1 MSHAVLDSAASLLHT
16 YAARR
21 AHPADGRLPLAG
33 LRMRLDDASRGV
45 QWTMH
50 PDGVLG
56 RALMMPAPATVTVPL
71 RLEAEVSFSARVML
85 LPHDWRD
92 GRGAVTARVAVEAPD
107 GRRVQLWSGMLRS
120 AQRRGRPRG
129 HKVSCRLPA
138 WSTSL
143 QLTLDPGRHQQRA
156 VARGIWL
163 EPVLIDPSVAPSA
176 IAQPHPIQSS
186 PPPPLQTPLISV
198 LTPVH
203 NPPLP
208 MLEEAIASVRE
219 QTFTGWE
226 LCLVDDGS
234 TDPEIIAAL
243 ERHADADPRIHLTR
257 REQAGGISTA
267 TNTALN
273 MATGAY
279 VALLDHDDTL
289 TPDALQHVAHTIA
302 AQPDLDMIYSDEDVV
317 SAGRPPSRHL
327 KPGWS
332 PETMATLMY
341 TCHVGVYRRS
351 LALDLGGFQSRFDGC
366 QDYDFVL
373 RLAERTDRIAHIP
386 RILYHWRAH
395 LASTAGGDAKPYA
408 YIRQPLAIAEHMQ
421 RRNVAADIHFAHL
434 PGVHR
439 VVHRVSASAAVAIAL
454 AIDDEHDEQGLTP
467 AALSWL
473 SQPHPNWNLTL
484 AAPAHLLATATDTL
498 TNAGLDPSRLTTV
511 AVDPTTPRADALATA
526 AHSADPDAQHLLLM
540 QTPAMGLTHDW
551 LTRLIGYSSQT
562 DIGAAGPVVLAP
574 DGRIQDAG
582 VALPDGIPLVL
593 HQGAGA
599 SGGTPAVANVTA
611 VSGVVMTRR
620 AVYQQ
625 LGGLDSQ
632 YGDLAPVEYCL
643 RAIQANLRIVIV
655 PDARLRTT
663 TPDRITNDLPA
674 IFKLRDHWARTHTH
688 DPYYNP
694 NYRTDRGDFIPLP
707 V

>member
-1 MSHAVLDSAASLLHT
+1 
-16 YAARR
+16 
-21 AHPADGRLPLAG
+21 
-33 LRMRLDDASRGV
+33 MRLDDASRGV

-56 RALMMPAPATVTVPL
+56 RALTMPAPATVTVPL

-302 AQPDLDMIYSDEDVV
+302 AQPDLDMIYSDEDIVLD
-317 SAGRPPSRHL
+317 GRAIWTHL
-327 KPGWS
+327 KPAWS
-332 PETMATLMY
+332 PDTLRTNGY
-341 TCHVGVYRRS
+341 TCHLGVYRRS
-351 LALDLGGFQSRFDGC
+351 LVNQIGAFRSEFDGS
-366 QDYDFVL
+366 QDVDMIL
-373 RLAERTDRIAHIP
+373 RLVERTDRIAHIP
-386 RILYHWRAH
+386 RILYHWRIH
-395 LASTAGGDAKPYA
+395 PASTAGGDAKPYA
-408 YIRQPLAIAEHMQ
+408 YVAARNAIAGHL
-421 RRNVAADIHFAHL
+421 RRREVDAGVDYGP
-434 PGVHR
+434 PGLYR

-582 VALPDGIPLVL
+582 VALPDGIPLPL
-593 HQGAGA
+593 LNGLRSSMDQFFGF
-599 SGGTPAVANVTA
+599 GTSVYNVSA

-694 NYRTDRGDFIPLP
+694 NYRTDRGDFAL
-707 V
+707 VGDA